1 MKWGG
6 IDCELLAIL
15 VADPWLAFSILLLL
29 IFNKM
34 NKYTKIVFELA
45 AHAVLCNACLLHKR
59 VVAFIL
65 PDRFYLGAYSIYGS
79 FDVLLAIVC
88 CSMLFC
94 LLIFNNVLKRLS
106 VYDIIT
112 P

>member
-1 MKWGG
+1 M
-6 IDCELLAIL
+6 DCELLAIFF
-15 VADPWLAFSILLLL
+15 ADPWLTFIALLSL
-29 IFNKM
+29 IFDKM
-34 NKYTKIVFELA
+34 NKYTKIALELA
-45 AHAVLCNACLLHKR
+45 AHTVLCNACLPYKL

-65 PDRFYLGAYSIYGS
+65 PDRFYLGAYSMYGS
-79 FDVLLAIVC
+79 FDVLLAVVFY
-88 CSMLFC
+88 SMLFC